1 MFEANGFGGAGGS
14 SNRQAP
20 MPSGSPF
27 QLGEGVKVNHRCGDR
42 AMSHTAPNPVEGIAE
57 NSCVVATLFR
67 SLFAQCRDMAALKL
81 FEGYHR
87 KGMAQHVWV
96 HAQRYTDVGA
106 PDVGLVEQTLPP
118 RHRHWHSSFR
128 QPERGGF
135 QSAITGDV

>member
-1 MFEANGFGGAGGS
+1 
-14 SNRQAP
+14 
-20 MPSGSPF
+20 
-27 QLGEGVKVNHRCGDR
+27 
-42 AMSHTAPNPVEGIAE
+42 MSHTAPNPVEGIAE

-106 PDVGLVEQTLPP
+106 PGRWP
-118 RHRHWHSSFR
+118 RGTDPSTST
-128 QPERGGF
+128 PT
-135 QSAITGDV
+135 TGIPRSVSQNEAGSNPRSPAMYRRRRSVWSRLETFTRALTPAFV